1 MRFSPK
7 DVKMTWLGIG
17 KTASLKFRT
26 EKKIF
31 EKNIGGAP
39 EAPLGQ
45 YRVKLWLNQSY
56 PRMPPG
62 LELISIALRSFV
74 PNFKFLSLFAVYF
87 LADPN
92 YIGP

>member
-17 KTASLKFRT
+17 KTAPLEFRT

-39 EAPLGQ
+39 EAPPLGQ
-45 YRVKLWLNQSY
+45 HRVK
-56 PRMPPG
+56 R
-62 LELISIALRSFV
+62 
-74 PNFKFLSLFAVYF
+74 
-87 LADPN
+87 N
-92 YIGP
+92 YK